1 MQDREKLFL
10 LSCCQSGVH
19 HACVREKYP
28 NVHLLTCPK
37 CLVRAKVNAH
47 VIQRDEF
54 SPSDSDKIDLCFV
67 KHHTVSQVPMTMGEI
82 QGLRVALNVR
92 GYRAMRYLSRRAFV
106 VGLAFW
112 IPLPKEKLCDWED
125 IVSQSARSVL
135 ALRACSTE
143 NGSPIAWPWPT
154 APICTIAS
162 GKPCTSSL

>member
-1 MQDREKLFL
+1 MASNSIDRAVRCILCTREEMQDREKLFL

-19 HACVREKYP
+19 QACVREKYP

-37 CLVRAKVNAH
+37 CRCRAKVNAH

-67 KHHTVSQVPMTMGEI
+67 KHHTVSNVPMTTEEI
-82 QGLRVALNVR
+82 PGLRIALNVR
-92 GYRAMRYLSRRAFV
+92 GYRAMRHLSRRAFV

-125 IVSQSARSVL
+125 IVARL
-135 ALRACSTE
+135 
-143 NGSPIAWPWPT
+143 
-154 APICTIAS
+154 
-162 GKPCTSSL
+162 SLGLIWNMVSEMRHR